1 MILTMQYVP
10 RAQRWSQEERNN
22 KRNMAENRRIE
33 ARNLYVVKLE
43 MREKIEK
50 EIREK
55 ACDLNE
61 KE

>member
-1 MILTMQYVP
+1 MQYVP

-33 ARNLYVVKLE
+33 ARNSYLIKLE

>member
-1 MILTMQYVP
+1 MQYVP

-33 ARNLYVVKLE
+33 TRNLYVVKLE

-55 ACDLNE
+55 ACNLNE

>member
-1 MILTMQYVP
+1 MILIMQYVP

-33 ARNLYVVKLE
+33 TRNLYVVKLE

-55 ACDLNE
+55 ACNLNE